1 MFKDIDI
8 INNILAETAI
18 KKIDSFYNSFFGNIN
33 NLLENEDIIKYYRNN
48 PNYID
53 NNDIEN
59 TKNIIGKYY
68 IVDTNINV
76 DTIMDRLVNIL
87 KHKKEIYRADIP
99 DEFIDPLL
107 MVPIDEPMECPES
120 RTIVDRVSIL
130 NHLVY
135 SETDPFTNLRL
146 TKTILIEHNNLAEV
160 KDRCIEFKN
169 KFNIWKS
176 ANRI

>member
-1 MFKDIDI
+1 
-8 INNILAETAI
+8 
-18 KKIDSFYNSFFGNIN
+18 
-33 NLLENEDIIKYYRNN
+33 
-48 PNYID
+48 
-53 NNDIEN
+53 
-59 TKNIIGKYY
+59 
-68 IVDTNINV
+68 
-76 DTIMDRLVNIL
+76 MDRLVNIL
-87 KHKKEIYRADIP
+87 KHEKEIYKTDIP
-99 DEFIDPLL
+99 DEYIDPLL

-146 TKTILIEHNNLAEV
+146 TKTMLIEHNNLSEV

-169 KFNIWKS
+169 KFNLWKS